1 MTDTAPH
8 AHLRFIEVVRG
19 HGEAQ
24 LIQDQGHERS
34 VTHVSR
40 YLVRYVHVLQPW
52 YTFHW
57 PEASDCIESTTR
69 SAEQIVQKPVV
80 PRVSVDESSRY
91 HRSNLSPCPHRRG
104 DRRTHDEYVLH
115 NTIGFLLGK
124 FEQSVEDN
132 SRTERETDERDRSN
146 SQMSLNQNVGEDST
160 GRLRSVKSV
169 RPRVI
174 N

>member
-1 MTDTAPH
+1 MTDTAPR
-8 AHLRFIEVVRG
+8 AYLRFIEVVRG

-40 YLVRYVHVLQPW
+40 DLIRHVHVLQPW
-52 YTFHW
+52 YTFHRS
-57 PEASDCIESTTR
+57 EASDCIETTTR
-69 SAEQIVQKPVV
+69 STEQIVQKPVA
-80 PRVSVDESSRY
+80 PRVSVDEPTRY
-91 HRSNLSPCPHRRG
+91 HGSNLSPCPCRSG
-104 DRRTHDEYVLH
+104 DRCTQDEYVLH
-115 NTIGFLLGK
+115 DAVGFPLGK

-160 GRLRSVKSV
+160 GCLRPVKSI